1 MIGLTTSH
9 QPGDACGGGASG
21 DHGERC
27 VDLEDSLVP
36 MALRSLHRAM
46 DVRAVAHIGLLGG
59 GATDQLSFE
68 RWCEELL
75 PCVLD
80 GAGFAIE
87 DIETTSRK
95 DHDGVG
101 PGLLVRLRRL
111 ETLPD
116 TVGPGMRLLLVGLN
130 PSPHATSSGVGFSG
144 PSNRGWP
151 ALLRSGLAT
160 VDRDPVSLL
169 AEHRIGMTDLVKRTT
184 RRASEL
190 RDEEYRTGLERLDR
204 LCAWL
209 EPAAVC
215 VVGLSG
221 WRTAVNRT
229 ASSGQQPQTVGGR
242 PVWLM
247 PNPSGLNA
255 HVTLDELAL
264 HLRAAVRLAEDSDC
278 QREP

>member
-1 MIGLTTSH
+1 
-9 QPGDACGGGASG
+9 
-21 DHGERC
+21 
-27 VDLEDSLVP
+27 

-46 DVRAVAHIGLLGG
+46 DVRAVAHIGLLGSD
-59 GATDQLSFE
+59 AADERSFG

-75 PCVLD
+75 PCVLA
-80 GAGFAIE
+80 GAGFAVE
-87 DIETTSRK
+87 DIENTFR
-95 DHDGVG
+95 DDCDGVG
-101 PGLLVRLRRL
+101 PQLTARVRRL

-130 PSPHATSSGVGFSG
+130 PSPHAASSGVGFSG

-169 AEHRIGMTDLVKRTT
+169 LEHRVGMTDLVKRTT

-190 RDEEYRTGLERLDR
+190 LDEEYRVGLERLEQ

-209 EPAAVC
+209 APAAVC

-221 WRTAVNRT
+221 WRTAVDRH
-229 ASSGQQPQTVGGR
+229 ASPGQQVETVGGR

-264 HLRAAVRLAEDSDC
+264 HLKNAMGLADSSDN
-278 QREP
+278 QRGP

>member
-1 MIGLTTSH
+1 
-9 QPGDACGGGASG
+9 
-21 DHGERC
+21 
-27 VDLEDSLVP
+27 
-36 MALRSLHRAM
+36 MALRYLHRAM
-46 DVRAVAHIGLLGG
+46 VVGGVAHIGILGG
-59 GATDQLSFE
+59 RASDQRSFG
-68 RWCEELL
+68 RWCDELL
-75 PCVLD
+75 PCVLA
-80 GAGFAIE
+80 GAGFAVE
-87 DIETTSRK
+87 DFNTTCLDNRN
-95 DHDGVG
+95 GEG
-101 PGLLVRLRRL
+101 PQLVARVRRL

-130 PSPHATSSGVGFSG
+130 PSVHAASTGVGFSG

-160 VDRDPVSLL
+160 VDRDPVSMLL
-169 AEHRIGMTDLVKRTT
+169 EHRIGMTDLVKRTT

-190 RDEEYRTGLERLDR
+190 LDEEYRVGLARLEQ

-209 EPAAVC
+209 APAAVC

-221 WRTAVNRT
+221 WRTAVHRH
-229 ASSGQQPQTVGGR
+229 ASPGLQPKTVGGR

-264 HLRAAVRLAEDSDC
+264 HLKNAMDLADSCDD
-278 QREP
+278 QRES